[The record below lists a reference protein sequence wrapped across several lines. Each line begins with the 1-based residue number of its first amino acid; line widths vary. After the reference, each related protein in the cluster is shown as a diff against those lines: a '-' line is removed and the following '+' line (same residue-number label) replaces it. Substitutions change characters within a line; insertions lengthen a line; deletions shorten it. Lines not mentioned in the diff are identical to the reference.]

1 MRLVKSIA
9 GGAALCALIAV
20 ATPATTPSLAQTQ
33 GAAGEGAGN
42 NNPMSMGIN
51 FDKAGPD
58 EETRQKRREIE
69 EAYQKTTKT
78 QPAAQTAVNDPW
90 ANMRGNE
97 PPKTVQPAP
106 KTAQKKKPAQ

>member
-1 MRLVKSIA
+1 MRLVKSVA
-9 GGAALCALIAV
+9 GGAALCALVAV
-20 ATPATTPSLAQTQ
+20 GTPASAQTQ
-33 GAAGEGAGN
+33 GAANAPKTD
-42 NNPMSMGIN
+42 NPMSMGIN

-69 EAYQKTTKT
+69 DAYQRTTKS

-90 ANMRGNE
+90 ANMRGTE
-97 PPKTVQPAP
+97 PPKAVQPAP